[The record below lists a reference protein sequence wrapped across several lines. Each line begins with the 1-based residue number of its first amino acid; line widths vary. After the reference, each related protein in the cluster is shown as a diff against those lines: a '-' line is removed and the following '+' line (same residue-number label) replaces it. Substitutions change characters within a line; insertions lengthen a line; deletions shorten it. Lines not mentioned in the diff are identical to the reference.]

1 MILHEGVLQE
11 QLSHVVLIDLVTIQE
26 LIALEVVVAL
36 EVVLHDRHRTD
47 RLHHLETAI
56 ALSIFQEEDSVV
68 HLMEIHALADIDKP
82 CHLL

>member
-56 ALSIFQEEDSVV
+56 ALSIFREEGFGSSFNGNSRFGG
-68 HLMEIHALADIDKP
+68 HR
-82 CHLL
+82 